1 MGMTRN
7 DDGRPDGVASMTKVS
22 GHPSGPDA
30 YKRTYEAIASNHGTA
45 HALLDTLRACD
56 VAAADARPY
65 REVEEELSAL
75 PSVAES
81 TQGPHTLLG
90 ILVRTGGI
98 ATIEVPEAAEGA
110 CGSPLSKAG
119 EADEASSEPTTV
131 VTGEVAAEGGTTSA
145 QLQDQ
150 PVDVLVR
157 TTEEGREV
165 LAAFDPVGRFETLL
179 AGEPAGYADAY
190 ALVLAT
196 CDSDEGGASRRDV
209 ECALAGNPA
218 LTDPKRV
225 YPSYFISRLESI
237 EGLVWDGAWHTTDA
251 GERMLGVLATSL

>member
-7 DDGRPDGVASMTKVS
+7 DDGRPDGVASMTKAS

-56 VAAADARPY
+56 VDAADARPY

-98 ATIEVPEAAEGA
+98 ATIEVPEATEGA

-119 EADEASSEPTTV
+119 GADEASSEPTTV
-131 VTGEVAAEGGTTSA
+131 ATGEVAAQA
-145 QLQDQ
+145 QDQ

-157 TTEEGREV
+157 ITEEGREV

>member
-81 TQGPHTLLG
+81 TQGPHTLLD

-98 ATIEVPEAAEGA
+98 ATIEVPEATEGA
-110 CGSPLSKAG
+110 CSSPISKAG
-119 EADEASSEPTTV
+119 GADEASSEPTTV
-131 VTGEVAAEGGTTSA
+131 ATGEVAA
-145 QLQDQ
+145 QPQDQ
-150 PVDVLVR
+150 PVDMLVR

-165 LAAFDPVGRFETLL
+165 LAAFDPVGRFEAML

-196 CDSDEGGASRRDV
+196 CDSDERGVSRRDV
-209 ECALAGNPA
+209 ERALAGNPA

>member
-81 TQGPHTLLG
+81 TQGPHTLLD

-98 ATIEVPEAAEGA
+98 ATIEVPEATEGA
-110 CGSPLSKAG
+110 CSSPISKAG
-119 EADEASSEPTTV
+119 GADEASSEPTAV
-131 VTGEVAAEGGTTSA
+131 ATGEVAA
-145 QLQDQ
+145 QPQDQ
-150 PVDVLVR
+150 PVDMLVR

-165 LAAFDPVGRFETLL
+165 LAAFDPVGRFEAML

-196 CDSDEGGASRRDV
+196 CDSDERGVSRRDV
-209 ECALAGNPA
+209 ERALAGNPA